1 MVFLAQA
8 LEKYSFERPLSSGF
22 TVLESEKTN
31 LVAFLYF
38 TAARINYTL
47 VRYSKL
53 LNLDKKMSHGR
64 VDRLEKE
71 QSRLT
76 RLVMASAQQEFS
88 CVRWPLLP
96 ADSGHH
102 VCKSGRKNTP
112 SCQTV
117 LAGFGFCRASGFS
130 IIAEKKVGFCIMR
143 GMLI

>member
-76 RLVMASAQQEFS
+76 STRHGKRAARIQLRKMAFATCGFWPSRL
-88 CVRWPLLP
+88 
-96 ADSGHH
+96 
-102 VCKSGRKNTP
+102 
-112 SCQTV
+112 
-117 LAGFGFCRASGFS
+117 
-130 IIAEKKVGFCIMR
+130 
-143 GMLI
+143 